1 MNTCELLQ
9 IASMSCRCADRVFV
23 SSAWQEVMQ
32 QQEEQGPEEAQGA
45 VPYKETTPSPH
56 MDSEY
61 FSSSSPQSSSHLSIL
76 FKFAFVAFIVLLAF

>member
-1 MNTCELLQ
+1 MNTCELLH
-9 IASMSCRCADRVFV
+9 IVSMLSRCADGVLV

-32 QQEEQGPEEAQGA
+32 QQEEQGPGEAQGA

-61 FSSSSPQSSSHLSIL
+61 CSSSSRQSSPHHSIL
-76 FKFAFVAFIVLLAF
+76 LKHDIHLRLN